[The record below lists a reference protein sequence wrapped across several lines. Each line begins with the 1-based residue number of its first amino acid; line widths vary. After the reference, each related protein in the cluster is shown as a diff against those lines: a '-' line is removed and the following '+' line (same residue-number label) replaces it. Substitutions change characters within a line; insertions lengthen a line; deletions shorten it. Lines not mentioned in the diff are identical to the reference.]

1 MLGAKGGFFNG
12 NVIKKNGR
20 DDKASVYLVED
31 KRTGTK

>member
-1 MLGAKGGFFNG
+1 VNAKGSFFNG

-31 KRTGTK
+31 TRTGTQ